1 MRAGPLLGL
10 LLLSSCASHPRIDR
24 DELLSDL
31 RSGISLASEARLY
44 LQYAAE
50 GRTSQ
55 SFSEG
60 HLHYLAEEANRTKK
74 ELQQAI
80 SAAEDTQTL
89 NDARLQFGALS
100 EQLTLMGQSPSDAD
114 ARVHSMRQLTKIC
127 KAMEEAKR
135 SL

>member
-1 MRAGPLLGL
+1 VWLTC
-10 LLLSSCASHPRIDR
+10 CADQRRIDR
-24 DELLSDL
+24 SELKSDL
-31 RSGISLASEARLY
+31 KSGISLATEARLY
-44 LQYAAE
+44 LQFSAE
-50 GRTSQ
+50 GRTRQ
-55 SFSEG
+55 SFSKG
-60 HLHYLAEEANRTKK
+60 HLHYLAEEANRTEK

-127 KAMEEAKR
+127 KAMEEAKG